1 MVECKIIVIVDYVE
15 DIYQSMLSAESDEM
29 EKAYKELVDMT
40 PDPMNSMV
48 KKQPKGEA
56 IKKMLD
62 RKEMVVT
69 NVPPTAG
76 KTVMK
81 SETVIQNTVCKV

>member
-1 MVECKIIVIVDYVE
+1 
-15 DIYQSMLSAESDEM
+15 MLSAESDEI
-29 EKAYKELVDMT
+29 EKAYEELVDMT
-40 PDPMNSMV
+40 PDPMNSMLV
-48 KKQPKGEA
+48 QQPRTEA

-76 KTVMK
+76 NTALQ
-81 SETVIQNTVCKV
+81 SETVIQNTTCICNWN